1 VTKEKGRESNDLLL
15 LTAIT
20 IEPLTLGDDSS
31 DTRNCTCEYVAIRP
45 GIAQE
50 NLMGEELRINV
61 AKNALPQII
70 IQQQGDL
77 ISSAP
82 VCGCYGYK
90 SRSGNQES
98 QLLLIFPLPVLSYH
112 QL

>member
-50 NLMGEELRINV
+50 NLMGEELLWISV
-61 AKNALPQII
+61 HKNALLQVNYSTARGCDF
-70 IQQQGDL
+70 QR
-77 ISSAP
+77 SSLCMLR
-82 VCGCYGYK
+82 V
-90 SRSGNQES
+90 
-98 QLLLIFPLPVLSYH
+98 
-112 QL
+112 